1 MTLAQALV
9 SIENDNREH
18 FSLPRI
24 PLHKVQELMTRAD
37 FIPRLDQQNIIAIDA
52 DGMVRADSMPMQ
64 NAFRTI
70 CSQPGFDAH
79 LGATNERLD
88 ELESLGRTTELTVK
102 DLVDGGYELSNR
114 HGDGFVIRR
123 R

>member
-9 SIENDNREH
+9 SMENDTTTP
-18 FSLPRI
+18 SLPRI

-64 NAFRTI
+64 NAFRAI

-79 LGATNERLD
+79 LEATNGRLD

-102 DLVDGGYELSNR
+102 DLVDGEYELSSR
-114 HGDGFVIRR
+114 HEDGFVIRR